1 MWSLKEQGFTAE
13 SDLENFEK
21 VHKISVSFLIYGKL
35 KNIKKERR
43 EENLEQEE
51 EGKTHE
57 DKR

>member
-21 VHKISVSFLIYGKL
+21 VHQISVSFLMYVRL

-43 EENLEQEE
+43 EENSEQEAG
-51 EGKTHE
+51 GKTHE